1 LEDFRKS
8 QKVLKSC
15 KEINKIE
22 SRVDEYYHMAI
33 SSLFENEKDPIELIK
48 QKEILL
54 NIEKIANK
62 IEDVSDVVKTILVKY
77 A

>member
-1 LEDFRKS
+1 
-8 QKVLKSC
+8 
-15 KEINKIE
+15 
-22 SRVDEYYHMAI
+22 MGI
-33 SSLFENEKDPIELIK
+33 SSLFENEKNAIELIK
-48 QKEILL
+48 QKDILL